1 MKVSKTF
8 IVDVPCPLCN
18 SSETAGP
25 FECKR
30 CGLEVCV
37 ECRELSE
44 LNVDLHRKRILCK
57 PCVSAVEAEVAL
69 ESLAGL
75 DKAGSVPV
83 SKNTSKKSAAD
94 IFADWPTL
102 PAWDIGKA
110 FTKQHER

>member
-69 ESLAGL
+69 EYLAKT
-75 DKAGSVPV
+75 DEERAFERI
-83 SKNTSKKSAAD
+83 AAEQW
-94 IFADWPTL
+94 AHM
-102 PAWDIGKA
+102 KA
-110 FTKQHER
+110 FIELQIATHKHGCIVTDMCS